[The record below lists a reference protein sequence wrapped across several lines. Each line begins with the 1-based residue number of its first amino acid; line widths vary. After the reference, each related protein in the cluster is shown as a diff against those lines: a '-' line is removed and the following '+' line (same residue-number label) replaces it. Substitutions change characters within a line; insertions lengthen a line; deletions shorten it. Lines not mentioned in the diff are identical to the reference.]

1 MGFSSQTYLTLVST
15 DTELKKYTNDFHS
28 ISQENDN
35 AKKLD
40 WANVFYFDQNMLI
53 KLDEFMSQGDEK
65 FEFHWYFA
73 DEKPVYDTLTGEIG
87 RERGDQLLKMAK
99 SLINGFKSSISGK

>member
-1 MGFSSQTYLTLVST
+1 
-15 DTELKKYTNDFHS
+15 
-28 ISQENDN
+28 
-35 AKKLD
+35 
-40 WANVFYFDQNMLI
+40 
-53 KLDEFMSQGDEK
+53 MSQGDEK

-99 SLINGFKSSISGK
+99 SLINGFKSLISGK